1 MATGKGKVPDGRS
14 CVVNSH
20 VRFDEEGASA
30 TTPRQ
35 LCKTQHK
42 VAVLASMALAWV
54 FVFPAC
60 ADTCRILDDV
70 KASVKSGWKKL
81 EKYSDKI
88 AALREERKS
97 LPDSSSWTKLWCD
110 TNKSDQDAKIR
121 KQLGR
126 VRELLL
132 STNAQKILEDVD
144 DIDEGIASI
153 EEDIRE
159 AQKDRQLADEGD
171 KDSYT
176 KKLDEL
182 AEKKVALQKRR
193 REEAAKVCAELK
205 ALGLNVGG
213 KAAEECLFTA
223 NLGDIIDGVIV
234 SKNVAVVVENLRELM
249 MVGDV
254 TASRRYYGM
263 YLVLVD
269 VQIACFEDYLE
280 KSRGGTWRGKLERM
294 REDAIALRDRAQAA
308 LATESFLPGQDAH
321 LVQSTRQNE
330 ATLKAID
337 AYLKVLDSH
346 EVVISEKLAT
356 ARKVREV
363 IAISY
368 ETLNL
373 AGDFIQFAKSSQ
385 NLFNSL
391 EQLTLPPI
399 ELFNDAAI
407 QQEFLEIT
415 KKLKED

>member
-1 MATGKGKVPDGRS
+1 MKTQNELVLLAGLALA
-14 CVVNSH
+14 
-20 VRFDEEGASA
+20 FASA
-30 TTPRQ
+30 R
-35 LCKTQHK
+35 
-42 VAVLASMALAWV
+42 
-54 FVFPAC
+54 PAC
-60 ADTCRILDDV
+60 ADTCKIVDDV

-88 AALREERKS
+88 AELREERKS
-97 LPDSSSWTKLWCD
+97 LPATSSWTKLWCD

-132 STNAQKILEDVD
+132 STSAQKILEDVD
-144 DIDEGIASI
+144 DIDEDIASI
-153 EEDIRE
+153 EEKIRE

-171 KDSYT
+171 KDGYT

-182 AEKKVALQKRR
+182 AGKKAALQTRR
-193 REEAAKVCAELK
+193 REAAATVCAELK

-249 MVGDV
+249 LVGDV

-269 VQIACFEDYLE
+269 VQIACFEDYLA

-294 REDAIALRDRAQAA
+294 REDAIALRDRAQEV
-308 LATESFLPGQDAH
+308 LASSNYLPGQDAH
-321 LVQSTRQNE
+321 LAQSTRQNE

-346 EVVISEKLAT
+346 EAVIAEKLAT
-356 ARKVREV
+356 AQKVREV

-373 AGDFIQFAKSSQ
+373 AGDFIQFAKTSQ
-385 NLFNSL
+385 DLFNSL

-407 QQEFLEIT
+407 QQEFVEIT
-415 KKLKED
+415 KKLKAE

>member
-1 MATGKGKVPDGRS
+1 MKMQNKV
-14 CVVNSH
+14 V
-20 VRFDEEGASA
+20 
-30 TTPRQ
+30 
-35 LCKTQHK
+35 
-42 VAVLASMALAWV
+42 VLASMVLALA
-54 FVFPAC
+54 FAYSTC
-60 ADTCRILDDV
+60 ADTSKILDDV

-88 AALREERKS
+88 AELREERKR
-97 LPDSSSWTKLWCD
+97 LPETSSWKKLWCD

-132 STNAQKILEDVD
+132 STNAQKILKEVDELDED
-144 DIDEGIASI
+144 IAEV
-153 EEDIRE
+153 EEDIRK
-159 AQKDRQLADEGD
+159 AQAERQLADEGD
-171 KDSYT
+171 KADYA
-176 KKLDEL
+176 KKIDTLFG
-182 AEKKVALQKRR
+182 KKSALQKRR

-213 KAAEECLFTA
+213 NAAAECLFTA

-280 KSRGGTWRGKLERM
+280 KSRGGIWRGKLERM
-294 REDAIALRDRAQAA
+294 REDAIALRERAQAA

-321 LVQSTRQNE
+321 LAQSTRQNT

-346 EVVISEKLAT
+346 EAVIAEKLAT

-373 AGDFIQFAKSSQ
+373 AGDFIQFAKSNQ
-385 NLFNSL
+385 DLFKSL

-407 QQEFLEIT
+407 QQEFIEIT

>member
-1 MATGKGKVPDGRS
+1 MKTAIVL
-14 CVVNSH
+14 CMIFAFAVV
-20 VRFDEEGASA
+20 GAA
-30 TTPRQ
+30 R
-35 LCKTQHK
+35 
-42 VAVLASMALAWV
+42 
-54 FVFPAC
+54 
-60 ADTCRILDDV
+60 ADTCKIVEEV
-70 KASVKSGWKKL
+70 KASVKSGWRKL

-88 AALREERKS
+88 AALREERKD
-97 LPDSSSWTKLWCD
+97 LPSSSSWKYLWCD
-110 TNKSDQDAKIR
+110 TNKSDQDEKIR
-121 KQLGR
+121 AQLGR

-144 DIDEGIASI
+144 DLDNDIAEI

-159 AQKDRQLADEGD
+159 VQKERQFADAGD
-171 KDSYT
+171 KDGFT

-182 AEKKVALQKRR
+182 SGKKDALQKRR

-223 NLGDIIDGVIV
+223 NFGDIIDGVVV
-234 SKNVAVVVENLRELM
+234 SKNVSIVVENLKELIA
-249 MVGDV
+249 VGDV

-280 KSRGGTWRGKLERM
+280 KGRGGTWRGRLNRM
-294 REDAIALRDRAQAA
+294 HDDAVALRDRAQGVVA
-308 LATESFLPGQDAH
+308 SQNHLPGQDAN
-321 LVQSTRQNE
+321 LAQSVRQNE

-337 AYLKVLDSH
+337 AYLKVLDAH
-346 EVVISEKLAT
+346 EAVITEKLVA

-363 IAISY
+363 IEISY

-373 AGDFIQFAKSSQ
+373 AGDFIQFAKTSQ
-385 NLFNSL
+385 DLFNSL
-391 EQLTLPPI
+391 QQLDLPPI
-399 ELFNDAAI
+399 EMFNDAAI

-415 KKLKED
+415 KKLK

>member
-1 MATGKGKVPDGRS
+1 M
-14 CVVNSH
+14 
-20 VRFDEEGASA
+20 
-30 TTPRQ
+30 
-35 LCKTQHK
+35 KTQK
-42 VAVLASMALAWV
+42 QIILLASVALALT
-54 FVFPAC
+54 FVHPVYADAC
-60 ADTCRILDDV
+60 KIVDDV

-88 AALREERKS
+88 AELREERKS
-97 LPDSSSWTKLWCD
+97 LPATSSWTKLWCD

-132 STNAQKILEDVD
+132 STSAQKILEDVD
-144 DIDEGIASI
+144 DIDEDIASI

-171 KDSYT
+171 KDGYT

-182 AEKKVALQKRR
+182 AGKKAALQKRR
-193 REEAAKVCAELK
+193 REAAATVCAELK
-205 ALGLNVGG
+205 TLGLNVGG

-249 MVGDV
+249 LVGDV

-269 VQIACFEDYLE
+269 VQIACFEDYLA

-294 REDAIALRDRAQAA
+294 REDAIALRDRAQEV
-308 LATESFLPGQDAH
+308 LASSNYLPGQDAH
-321 LVQSTRQNE
+321 LAQSTRQNE

-346 EVVISEKLAT
+346 EAVIAEKLAT
-356 ARKVREV
+356 AQKVREV

-373 AGDFIQFAKSSQ
+373 AGDFIQFAKTSQ
-385 NLFNSL
+385 DLFNSL

-407 QQEFLEIT
+407 QQEFVEIT
-415 KKLKED
+415 KKLKAE

>member
-1 MATGKGKVPDGRS
+1 MKPQKKIILL
-14 CVVNSH
+14 
-20 VRFDEEGASA
+20 ASFA
-30 TTPRQ
+30 
-35 LCKTQHK
+35 L
-42 VAVLASMALAWV
+42 AFVLAH
-54 FVFPAC
+54 PAC
-60 ADTCRILDDV
+60 ADTCKIVDDV
-70 KASVKSGWKKL
+70 RASVKSGWKKL

-97 LPDSSSWTKLWCD
+97 LPTTSSWTKLWCD

-132 STNAQKILEDVD
+132 STSAQKILEDVD
-144 DIDEGIASI
+144 DIDEDIASI

-159 AQKDRQLADEGD
+159 AQKERQLADEAD
-171 KDSYT
+171 KDGYT

-182 AEKKVALQKRR
+182 AGKKAALQKRR

-294 REDAIALRDRAQAA
+294 REDAIALRERAQGV
-308 LATESFLPGQDAH
+308 LASANYLPGQDAH
-321 LVQSTRQNE
+321 LAQSTRQNE

-346 EVVISEKLAT
+346 EAVIAEKLAT
-356 ARKVREV
+356 AQKVREV

-385 NLFNSL
+385 DLFNSL

-407 QQEFLEIT
+407 QQEFVEIT
-415 KKLKED
+415 KKLKSE

>member
-1 MATGKGKVPDGRS
+1 M
-14 CVVNSH
+14 
-20 VRFDEEGASA
+20 
-30 TTPRQ
+30 
-35 LCKTQHK
+35 
-42 VAVLASMALAWV
+42 

>member
-1 MATGKGKVPDGRS
+1 M
-14 CVVNSH
+14 
-20 VRFDEEGASA
+20 
-30 TTPRQ
+30 
-35 LCKTQHK
+35 KTQNQ
-42 VAVLASMALAWV
+42 VILSASLALV
-54 FVFPAC
+54 FAFAHPAC
-60 ADTCRILDDV
+60 ADACKIVDDV
-70 KASVKSGWKKL
+70 KASVKSGWNKF
-81 EKYSDKI
+81 EKCSDKI
-88 AALREERKS
+88 AELRKERRN

-110 TNKSDQDAKIR
+110 TTKSDQDAKIR
-121 KQLGR
+121 RQLER
-126 VRELLL
+126 MRELLL
-132 STNAQKILEDVD
+132 STTARKILEEVD
-144 DIDEGIASI
+144 DIDEDIAAT

-171 KDSYT
+171 KGDYT
-176 KKLDEL
+176 RKLDEL
-182 AEKKVALQKRR
+182 ARKKAALQKRR

-234 SKNVAVVVENLRELM
+234 AKNVSVVVENLRQLM

-294 REDAIALRDRAQAA
+294 REDAIALRERAKVV
-308 LATESFLPGQDAH
+308 LASERYLPGQDAH
-321 LVQSTRQNE
+321 LAQSTRQNE

-346 EVVISEKLAT
+346 EAVIAEKLAT
-356 ARKVREV
+356 AQKVREV

-373 AGDFIQFAKSSQ
+373 AGDFIKFAKTSQ
-385 NLFNSL
+385 DLFNSL

-407 QQEFLEIT
+407 QQEFMEIT

>member
-1 MATGKGKVPDGRS
+1 MNTQNKV
-14 CVVNSH
+14 VV
-20 VRFDEEGASA
+20 FASM
-30 TTPRQ
+30 
-35 LCKTQHK
+35 
-42 VAVLASMALAWV
+42 VLALA
-54 FVFPAC
+54 FAHSTY
-60 ADTCRILDDV
+60 ADTCKILDDV

-88 AALREERKS
+88 AELREERKN
-97 LPDSSSWTKLWCD
+97 LPETSSWKKFWCD

-132 STNAQKILEDVD
+132 STNAQKILEEVDELDEDIADV
-144 DIDEGIASI
+144 
-153 EEDIRE
+153 EEDIRQ
-159 AQKDRQLADEGD
+159 AQAERQLADEGD
-171 KDSYT
+171 KADYA
-176 KKLDEL
+176 KKLDTL
-182 AEKKVALQKRR
+182 FGKKSALQKRR
-193 REEAAKVCAELK
+193 REEAVKVCAELK

-213 KAAEECLFTA
+213 NAAAECLFTA

-280 KSRGGTWRGKLERM
+280 KSRGGIWRGKLERM

-321 LVQSTRQNE
+321 LAQSTRQNT

-346 EVVISEKLAT
+346 EVVIAEKLAT

-373 AGDFIQFAKSSQ
+373 AGDFIRFAKSNQ
-385 NLFNSL
+385 DLFKSL

-407 QQEFLEIT
+407 QQEFIEIT

>member
-1 MATGKGKVPDGRS
+1 MNARNKIVVWA
-14 CVVNSH
+14 CVVL
-20 VRFDEEGASA
+20 AA
-30 TTPRQ
+30 A
-35 LCKTQHK
+35 
-42 VAVLASMALAWV
+42 VAP
-54 FVFPAC
+54 PAH
-60 ADTCRILDDV
+60 ADTCKILDDV

-81 EKYSDKI
+81 EKYADKI
-88 AALREERKS
+88 AELREERKS
-97 LPDSSSWTKLWCD
+97 LPETSSWTKLWCD

-121 KQLGR
+121 KQLGY

-132 STNAQKILEDVD
+132 STNAQKILEEVDELDEDIADV
-144 DIDEGIASI
+144 
-153 EEDIRE
+153 EEDIRKTQAE
-159 AQKDRQLADEGD
+159 RQLADEGD
-171 KDSYT
+171 KVDYD
-176 KKLDEL
+176 KKLDTL
-182 AEKKVALQKRR
+182 FGKKSALQKRR

-213 KAAEECLFTA
+213 NAAAECLFTA

-249 MVGDV
+249 LVGDV

-280 KSRGGTWRGKLERM
+280 KSRGGIWRGKLERM
-294 REDAIALRDRAQAA
+294 REDAIALRERAQAA

-321 LVQSTRQNE
+321 LAQSTRQNT

-346 EVVISEKLAT
+346 EAVIAEKLAT

-373 AGDFIQFAKSSQ
+373 AGDFIQFAKSNQ
-385 NLFNSL
+385 DLFKSL

-407 QQEFLEIT
+407 QQEFIEIT

>member
-1 MATGKGKVPDGRS
+1 MKAQNKV
-14 CVVNSH
+14 V
-20 VRFDEEGASA
+20 
-30 TTPRQ
+30 
-35 LCKTQHK
+35 
-42 VAVLASMALAWV
+42 VLASMALALV
-54 FVFPAC
+54 FAYSAS
-60 ADTCRILDDV
+60 ADTCKILDDV

-88 AALREERKS
+88 AELREERKS
-97 LPDSSSWTKLWCD
+97 LPETSSWTKLWCD

-132 STNAQKILEDVD
+132 STNAQKILEEVDVLD
-144 DIDEGIASI
+144 KDIADV
-153 EEDIRE
+153 EEDIRKTQAE
-159 AQKDRQLADEGD
+159 RQLADEGD
-171 KDSYT
+171 KADYT
-176 KKLDEL
+176 KKIDTLFG
-182 AEKKVALQKRR
+182 KKSALQKRR

-213 KAAEECLFTA
+213 NAAAECLFTA

-249 MVGDV
+249 LVGDV

-280 KSRGGTWRGKLERM
+280 KSRGGIWRGKLERM
-294 REDAIALRDRAQAA
+294 REDAIALRERAQAA

-321 LVQSTRQNE
+321 LAQSTRQNT

-346 EVVISEKLAT
+346 EAVIAEKLAT

-373 AGDFIQFAKSSQ
+373 AGDFIRFAKSNQ
-385 NLFNSL
+385 DLFKSL

-407 QQEFLEIT
+407 QQEFIEIT

>member
-1 MATGKGKVPDGRS
+1 MKTALV
-14 CVVNSH
+14 
-20 VRFDEEGASA
+20 
-30 TTPRQ
+30 
-35 LCKTQHK
+35 LCMTLAFA
-42 VAVLASMALAWV
+42 VAGTSL
-54 FVFPAC
+54 
-60 ADTCRILDDV
+60 ADTCKIIEDV

-88 AALREERKS
+88 AELREARKE
-97 LPDSSSWTKLWCD
+97 LPDSSSWKYLWCD
-110 TNKSDQDAKIR
+110 TNKSDQDEKIR
-121 KQLGR
+121 AQLGR

-144 DIDEGIASI
+144 DIDEDIAGI
-153 EEDIRE
+153 EKDIRE
-159 AQKDRQLADEGD
+159 VQKDRQLADESD
-171 KDSYT
+171 KAGYT
-176 KKLDEL
+176 QKLDAL
-182 AEKKVALQKRR
+182 AGKKALLQKRR
-193 REEAAKVCAELK
+193 RGEAAKVCAELR

-223 NLGDIIDGVIV
+223 NFGDIIDGVIV
-234 SKNVAVVVENLRELM
+234 SKNVAAVVENLRELM

-269 VQIACFEDYLE
+269 VQIACFEDYLR
-280 KSRGGTWRGKLERM
+280 KSRNGPWREKLNGM
-294 REDAIALRDRAQAA
+294 RVEALELYSRAQGVIAA
-308 LATESFLPGQDAH
+308 ESYLPGQEAH
-321 LVQSTRQNE
+321 LAQASRQNE

-337 AYLKVLDSH
+337 AYLQVLDAH
-346 EVVISEKLAT
+346 EAIIDEKLSA

-385 NLFNSL
+385 DLFNSL

-407 QQEFLEIT
+407 QQEFMEIT
-415 KKLKED
+415 KRLKNE

>member
-1 MATGKGKVPDGRS
+1 MKTALVLCMTLAFAVA
-14 CVVNSH
+14 
-20 VRFDEEGASA
+20 GASY
-30 TTPRQ
+30 
-35 LCKTQHK
+35 
-42 VAVLASMALAWV
+42 
-54 FVFPAC
+54 
-60 ADTCRILDDV
+60 ADTYKIVEDV

-88 AALREERKS
+88 AELREERKG
-97 LPDSSSWTKLWCD
+97 LPEESSWWKLGLD

-121 KQLGR
+121 AQLGR

-144 DIDEGIASI
+144 DIDEDIASI
-153 EEDIRE
+153 EENIRE

-171 KDSYT
+171 KEGYT

-182 AEKKVALQKRR
+182 AGKKAALQKRR
-193 REEAAKVCAELK
+193 REEAAKVRAELK
-205 ALGLNVGG
+205 ALGLDIGG

-234 SKNVAVVVENLRELM
+234 SKSVAAVVENLRELM

-269 VQIACFEDYLE
+269 VQIVCFEDYLE
-280 KSRGGTWRGKLERM
+280 KSRGGTWRGRLERM
-294 REDAIALRDRAQAA
+294 REDAIALRDRAQGV
-308 LATESFLPGQDAH
+308 LASESYLPGQNAH
-321 LVQSTRQNE
+321 LAQSIRQNE
-330 ATLKAID
+330 ATLKAIT
-337 AYLKVLDSH
+337 AYLQVLDSH
-346 EVVISEKLAT
+346 EAVIAEKLA
-356 ARKVREV
+356 AVQKVREV

-373 AGDFIQFAKSSQ
+373 AGDFIQFAKTSQ
-385 NLFNSL
+385 DLFSSL

-407 QQEFLEIT
+407 QQEFNEIT
-415 KKLKED
+415 KKLKEE

>member
-1 MATGKGKVPDGRS
+1 M
-14 CVVNSH
+14 
-20 VRFDEEGASA
+20 
-30 TTPRQ
+30 
-35 LCKTQHK
+35 KTQNQ
-42 VAVLASMALAWV
+42 VILSASLALV
-54 FVFPAC
+54 FAFAHPAC
-60 ADTCRILDDV
+60 ADACKIVDDV
-70 KASVKSGWKKL
+70 KASVKSGWNKL
-81 EKYSDKI
+81 EKCSDKI
-88 AALREERKS
+88 AELRKERRN
-97 LPDSSSWTKLWCD
+97 LPDLSSWTKLWCD
-110 TNKSDQDAKIR
+110 TTKSDQDAKIR
-121 KQLGR
+121 RQLER
-126 VRELLL
+126 MRELLL
-132 STNAQKILEDVD
+132 STTARKILEEVD
-144 DIDEGIASI
+144 DIDEDIAAT

-171 KDSYT
+171 KGDYT
-176 KKLDEL
+176 RKLDEL
-182 AEKKVALQKRR
+182 ARKKAALQRRR

-234 SKNVAVVVENLRELM
+234 AKNVSVVVENLRQLM

-294 REDAIALRDRAQAA
+294 REDAIALRERAKVV
-308 LATESFLPGQDAH
+308 LASERYLPGQDAH
-321 LVQSTRQNE
+321 LAQSTRQNE
-330 ATLKAID
+330 ATLKAMD

-346 EVVISEKLAT
+346 EAVIAEKLAT
-356 ARKVREV
+356 AQKVREV

-373 AGDFIQFAKSSQ
+373 AGDFIKFAKSSQ
-385 NLFNSL
+385 DLFNSL

-407 QQEFLEIT
+407 QQEFMEIT

>member
-1 MATGKGKVPDGRS
+1 MTA
-14 CVVNSH
+14 
-20 VRFDEEGASA
+20 
-30 TTPRQ
+30 
-35 LCKTQHK
+35 KTQK
-42 VAVLASMALAWV
+42 QTILVAGLALA
-54 FVFPAC
+54 FAFAHPAC
-60 ADTCRILDDV
+60 AGTCRIVDDV
-70 KASVKSGWKKL
+70 KASVKSGWNKL
-81 EKYSDKI
+81 EKCSDKI
-88 AALREERKS
+88 AELREERKS
-97 LPDSSSWTKLWCD
+97 LPATSSWTKLWCD

-121 KQLGR
+121 RQLGR
-126 VRELLL
+126 MRELLL
-132 STNAQKILEDVD
+132 STNAQKILEGVD
-144 DIDEGIASI
+144 EIDEDIAST

-159 AQKDRQLADEGD
+159 AQKERQLADEGD
-171 KDSYT
+171 KDDYT
-176 KKLDEL
+176 RKLDEL
-182 AEKKVALQKRR
+182 AGRKSALQRRR

-294 REDAIALRDRAQAA
+294 REDAIALRERAQAA
-308 LATESFLPGQDAH
+308 LASENYLPGQDAH
-321 LVQSTRQNE
+321 LAQSTRQNE

-346 EVVISEKLAT
+346 EAVIAEKLAT
-356 ARKVREV
+356 AQKVREV

-385 NLFNSL
+385 DLFDSL

-407 QQEFLEIT
+407 QQEFQEIT

>member
-1 MATGKGKVPDGRS
+1 MKTQNELVLLAGLALA
-14 CVVNSH
+14 
-20 VRFDEEGASA
+20 FASA
-30 TTPRQ
+30 R
-35 LCKTQHK
+35 
-42 VAVLASMALAWV
+42 
-54 FVFPAC
+54 PAC
-60 ADTCRILDDV
+60 ADTCKIVDDV

-88 AALREERKS
+88 AELREERKS
-97 LPDSSSWTKLWCD
+97 LPATSSWTKLWCD

-132 STNAQKILEDVD
+132 STSAQKILEDVD
-144 DIDEGIASI
+144 DIDEDIASI
-153 EEDIRE
+153 EEKIRE
-159 AQKDRQLADEGD
+159 AQKDRQLAVEGD
-171 KDSYT
+171 KDGYT

-182 AEKKVALQKRR
+182 AGKKAALQTRR
-193 REEAAKVCAELK
+193 REAAATVCAELK

-249 MVGDV
+249 LVGDV

-269 VQIACFEDYLE
+269 VQIACFEDYLA

-294 REDAIALRDRAQAA
+294 REDAIALRDRAQEV
-308 LATESFLPGQDAH
+308 LASSNYLPGQDAH
-321 LVQSTRQNE
+321 LAQSTRQNE

-346 EVVISEKLAT
+346 EAVIAEKLAT
-356 ARKVREV
+356 AQKVREV

-373 AGDFIQFAKSSQ
+373 AGDFIQFAKTSQ
-385 NLFNSL
+385 DLFNSL

-407 QQEFLEIT
+407 QQEFVEIT
-415 KKLKED
+415 KKLKAE